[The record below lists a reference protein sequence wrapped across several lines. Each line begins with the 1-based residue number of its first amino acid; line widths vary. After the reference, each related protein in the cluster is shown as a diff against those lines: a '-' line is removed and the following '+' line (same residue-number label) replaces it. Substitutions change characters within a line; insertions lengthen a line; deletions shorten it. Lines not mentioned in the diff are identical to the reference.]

1 MTDGNIKRLW
11 RQLKAG
17 RWPPPPAGVAIRPG
31 VYALFLNEPKAL
43 PGFNTGDDGL
53 IYVGM
58 TADTAGGRNH
68 FAPPT
73 GHSGF
78 SSPRRSLG
86 AALLKKLK
94 LRAIPRSAGSSSTNW
109 TNYRFSDGG
118 EAALTRWMRRNLSMS
133 HVCLPGGEEY
143 IERIEKQLIAYL
155 KPPLNL
161 TGFPGGS
168 ARKMLRQLRKA
179 CREEARAFSGV
190 RK

>member
-1 MTDGNIKRLW
+1 MTDGDIKRLW

-17 RWPPPPAGVAIRPG
+17 RRPPPPAGEAIRPG
-31 VYALFLNEPKAL
+31 VYALFLNKPKAL
-43 PGFNTGDDGL
+43 PGLDSGDEGL

-58 TADTAGGRNH
+58 TADIAGGRNH
-68 FAPPT
+68 FDPPT

-86 AALLKKLK
+86 ALLKKLK
-94 LRAIPRSAGSSSTNW
+94 LRAIPRSAGASSTNW
-109 TNYRFSDGG
+109 TSYRFSDEG
-118 EAALTRWMRRNLSMS
+118 EVALSRWMRSHLSMS
-133 HVCLPGGEEY
+133 HVCLPGGKKH
-143 IERIEKQLIAYL
+143 IERNEKQLIAYL

-161 TGFPGGS
+161 TGFPDGS